1 MFGVFKLEKYDKLAL
16 PATTMTHLQN
26 PPLSHSMQRLDRIAF
41 ARQALLQQQATCLPA
56 NALAPWIERS
66 WQRCLQWGLQSHQA
80 VSFNQV
86 SEQHQRHTS
95 ESNHHLANA
104 ARPTL
109 QALGRA
115 IINTRYFAILTNA
128 QGVVIDASGAIDH
141 SDPRAHLI
149 TRIGTDLSE
158 RSIGTT
164 AIGTALAEL
173 QPVWLHRGEHFFE
186 TTSVYS
192 CAGAPLFGPD
202 GNCIGMLDVTGIDA
216 LERPELKHLVRQS
229 ACKIENALLMAQP
242 HTLLLRLNWPG
253 NTLGSDAD
261 GIVCLDA
268 DGWVQGANRVARQ
281 LVSGLGGGGSN
292 RAHVSEIFGLPFEHL
307 FDAAKKTGQILEL
320 PLWSGLRLA
329 ALVLDSVHEVHHQ
342 HAATAP
348 ALRDV
353 QAAMIRKAVNDAH
366 GNVGQAAR
374 VLGISRAT
382 LYRKLVQKT
391 TT

>member
-1 MFGVFKLEKYDKLAL
+1 
-16 PATTMTHLQN
+16 MT
-26 PPLSHSMQRLDRIAF
+26 PLHHPTLNSSAQRLGNIAL
-41 ARQALLQQQATCLPA
+41 ARQTVLQQGAALPA
-56 NALAPWIERS
+56 NALAPWVERS
-66 WQRCLQWGLQSHQA
+66 WLRCVESGLQAHAA

-86 SEQHQRHTS
+86 SEQHKRQTS
-95 ESNHHLANA
+95 EINQRLVSA
-104 ARPTL
+104 AKSTL
-109 QALGRA
+109 EGLGRA
-115 IINTRYFAILTNA
+115 IVNTRYFAILTNA
-128 QGVVIDASGAIDH
+128 QGVVIDASGAIDR

-186 TTSVYS
+186 ATSVYS

-202 GNCIGMLDVTGIDA
+202 GNCVGMLDVTGIDA

-229 ACKIENALLMAQP
+229 ACKIENALLTAQQ
-242 HTLLLRLNWPG
+242 HALLLRLNWPG

-261 GIVCLDA
+261 GILCLDV

-281 LVSGLGGGGSN
+281 LVPGLHASV
-292 RAHVSEIFGLPFEHL
+292 HVSEVFGLPFEHL
-307 FDAAKKTGQILEL
+307 FDAAKRPGQIIEL

-329 ALVLDSVHEVHHQ
+329 ALAVGREHEMQ
-342 HAATAP
+342 QLQTSP
-348 ALRDV
+348 ALTRPLRDV
-353 QAAMIRKAVNDAH
+353 EAAMIRKAVDDAR
-366 GNVGQAAR
+366 GNVGQAAQ

-382 LYRKLVQKT
+382 LYRKLGQKPAV
-391 TT
+391 